1 MHFEKQTFFGFTKE
15 LKNRNFT
22 ERTVVRA
29 LSPLCDPLKPYA
41 PMNLPR
47 IRDQN
52 EDLMFRTITAKVLWI
67 WHLDLVAV

>member
-41 PMNLPR
+41 PMN
-47 IRDQN
+47 
-52 EDLMFRTITAKVLWI
+52 
-67 WHLDLVAV
+67 